1 MFMKDST
8 LTPNQFWPQMHERI
22 ENWLKARKNLLVS
35 YCSLSEIREF
45 SNECP
50 QQGMQLQTFCEQL
63 IDYTSE
69 GHFEIFEQLLNE
81 GYLFS
86 DAKGLAIGEELLTT
100 IHSHTEAV
108 IDFNDKYL
116 ATDDLTT
123 LAPDLSVLGEVLAQ
137 RLEVEDQMVDILH
150 NAHYKAAL

>member
-1 MFMKDST
+1 MKDST

>member
-1 MFMKDST
+1 MKDST
-8 LTPNQFWPQMHERI
+8 LTPDQFWPQMHERI
-22 ENWLKARKNLLVS
+22 ENWLEARKKLLVS
-35 YCSLSEIREF
+35 YCELSETRDF

-86 DAKGLAIGEELLTT
+86 DAKGLAIGEKLLTT
-100 IHSHTEAV
+100 IHSHTELV
-108 IDFNDKYL
+108 VDFNDKYL
-116 ATDDLTT
+116 ATEDLTT
-123 LAPDLSVLGEVLAQ
+123 LAADLSVLGEVLAQ
-137 RLEVEDQMVDILH
+137 RLEVEDKMVDILH
-150 NAHYKAAL
+150 NAHYQEAL